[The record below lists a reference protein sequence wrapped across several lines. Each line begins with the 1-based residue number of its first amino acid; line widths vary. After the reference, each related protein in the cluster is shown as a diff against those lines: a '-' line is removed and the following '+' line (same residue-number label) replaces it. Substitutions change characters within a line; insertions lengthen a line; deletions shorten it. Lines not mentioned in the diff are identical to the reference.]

1 MEFRGHK
8 KVHITSVGFE
18 IGRVVQPIREIGA
31 DKVVIIRN
39 VREQGVYREMI
50 DEVERQLRK
59 FLPKNAIEEVGINIF
74 DMADLV
80 SAIGQVIRREQAEGN
95 TAFLNVS
102 VGTRLFGAAGHLAAM
117 MFGAVAFYAEVE
129 GYRTDPD
136 AFRDAEGRPLGI
148 SKNLRRIIELPGFRL
163 EPPDSGVLAVL
174 SLLKQQGGTAN
185 QKALIFALEKA
196 SLMQDVREEN
206 RRTVSKRAYAEFR
219 RRYLEP
225 LLIRDWVEK
234 RGARRSAELILT
246 PRGAEALRMF
256 GHLVA
261 SSSPSRYTSTS

>member
-1 MEFRGHK
+1 MELRGHK

-50 DEVERQLRK
+50 DEVERQLRR
-59 FLPKNAIEEVGINIF
+59 FLPKEAIEEVGVNIF

-80 SAIGQVIRREQAEGN
+80 SEIGQVIQREQVQGN
-95 TAFLNVS
+95 TTFLNVS

-136 AFRDAEGRPLGI
+136 DFRDKKGHPLGI
-148 SKNLRRIIELPGFRL
+148 SKDLKRIIELPGFRL
-163 EPPDSGVLAVL
+163 DPPEPGVLAAL
-174 SLLKQQGGTAN
+174 DLLEKNEGSAN
-185 QKALIFALEKA
+185 QKALILALERI
-196 SLMQDVREEN
+196 SLMKDVQEDGRG
-206 RRTVSKRAYAEFR
+206 TVSKRAYAEFR
-219 RRYLEP
+219 RRFLEP
-225 LLIRDWVEK
+225 LLNRGWIEK
-234 RGARRSAELILT
+234 RGARRSAELHIT
-246 PRGAEALRMF
+246 PRGMEVLRMF
-256 GHLVA
+256 GHLIHARPLV
-261 SSSPSRYTSTS
+261 

>member
-1 MEFRGHK
+1 MELRGHK

-31 DKVVIIRN
+31 DKVVIVRN

-59 FLPKNAIEEVGINIF
+59 FLPKDAIEEVGVNIF

-80 SAIGQVIRREQAEGN
+80 SAIGQVIRREQAHGN
-95 TAFLNVS
+95 TSFLNVS

-129 GYRTDPD
+129 GYRADPD
-136 AFRDAEGRPLGI
+136 DFRDAKGHPLGI
-148 SKNLRRIIELPGFRL
+148 SKDLKRIIELPEFRL
-163 EPPDSGVLAVL
+163 DPPAPGVLAVL
-174 SLLKQQGGTAN
+174 DLLQQSGGSAN
-185 QKALIFALEKA
+185 QKALILALEKA
-196 SLMQDVREEN
+196 ALMKDVREEARN
-206 RRTVSKRAYAEFR
+206 IVSKRAYAEFR
-219 RRYLEP
+219 RRFLEP
-225 LLIRDWVEK
+225 LQNRRWIEK
-234 RGARRSAELILT
+234 HGARRNAELHMT

-256 GHLVA
+256 GHLIEPRSAV
-261 SSSPSRYTSTS
+261 